1 MARLHVVLALAGL
14 VLAVHAEIAAAG
26 FFAPAV
32 LDVDSPKQNEE
43 AFQDTMRCVLSR
55 DDYKFCGSNSVSI
68 KYTIWRL
75 LEKGCNSCT
84 DDELKVFRF
93 MAYLSNNRPN
103 EWQKVLNQYDPQGE
117 FRRRNG
123 AQLRQYGVAV

>member
-68 KYTIWRL
+68 KYTMWRL
-75 LEKGCNSCT
+75 LEKGCNSCAE
-84 DDELKVFRF
+84 DERKVYSF

-103 EWQKVLNQYDPQGE
+103 EWQQVLSMYDPQGD
-117 FRRRNG
+117 FKRKNG
-123 AQLRQYGVAV
+123 DQWKEYGVLV